1 MRKSIDNFKTF
12 ISTKHIYIM
21 FVGGFIS
28 YSTEWINFPTDIETL
43 LLFLGSII
51 ALIGIMGLALGA
63 KMK

>member
-1 MRKSIDNFKTF
+1 
-12 ISTKHIYIM
+12 M